1 MGGGGRVSMLGS
13 KPQIQV
19 GQACE
24 YRNCFFFFLNPQN
37 LVQVLG
43 VRQKGFEGGSPFNVM
58 LEHC

>member
-1 MGGGGRVSMLGS
+1 MLGS